1 MKNIIDHYTEYVK
14 RHSTPWCD
22 FKVYRRHR
30 NLKDIFVQAL
40 RRLILVNKQKR
51 SQIQKL
57 KIKDNLIV
65 GGPKNQKERDASS
78 QTMAELENLIFVRLQ
93 EQEVLT
99 NYDRQKTT
107 INSLNYELDRVYEMM
122 MTQSQQAYNVAMFDR
137 DQTDAFGID
146 SEV

>member
-51 SQIQKL
+51 SQIQTL
-57 KIKDNLIV
+57 KKIQENLY
-65 GGPKNQKERDASS
+65 GHKKTPERDASS
-78 QTMAELENLIFVRLQ
+78 QTMAELENMIFVRL
-93 EQEVLT
+93 
-99 NYDRQKTT
+99 
-107 INSLNYELDRVYEMM
+107 
-122 MTQSQQAYNVAMFDR
+122 
-137 DQTDAFGID
+137 
-146 SEV
+146 